1 MQISV
6 RLKKNLRVEKQ
17 LSVTSDSTSSPS
29 TVSAVN
35 YRSMAF
41 AVDNAF
47 LFSLLVNQRLKF
59 NLLFLM

>member
-47 LFSLLVNQRLKF
+47 LFFSRYL
-59 NLLFLM
+59 